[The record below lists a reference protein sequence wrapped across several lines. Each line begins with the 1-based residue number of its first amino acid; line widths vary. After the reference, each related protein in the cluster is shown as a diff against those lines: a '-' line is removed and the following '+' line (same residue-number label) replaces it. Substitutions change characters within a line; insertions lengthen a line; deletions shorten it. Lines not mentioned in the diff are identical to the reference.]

1 MASFAE
7 KNLEYLFPSM
17 RTGSDV
23 AQINLMAPDVSN
35 CKCYAGTD
43 DVIPDK
49 PPAPLYTIA
58 VASKT
63 PPARKTN

>member
-1 MASFAE
+1 
-7 KNLEYLFPSM
+7 M

-35 CKCYAGTD
+35 CKCSAGTD
-43 DVIPDK
+43 DVIPDQ